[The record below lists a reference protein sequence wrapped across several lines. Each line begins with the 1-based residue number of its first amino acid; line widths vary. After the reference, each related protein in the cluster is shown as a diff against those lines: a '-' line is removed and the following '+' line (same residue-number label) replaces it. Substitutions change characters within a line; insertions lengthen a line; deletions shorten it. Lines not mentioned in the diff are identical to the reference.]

1 MPSKIEPGID
11 TTEYK
16 EAKSA
21 GTWGIVAM
29 VLGVLLTVGA
39 TIVDSLGGDTKTAI
53 IAGAVIAT
61 AGILEKTLV
70 SLGYI
75 KGRSDVKS
83 HD

>member
-1 MPSKIEPGID
+1 MPNKIEPGID
-11 TTEYK
+11 TTEYA

-21 GTWGIVAM
+21 GAWGIVAM
-29 VLGVLLTVGA
+29 VLGILLTVGA

-75 KGRSDVKS
+75 KGRSDVKARE
-83 HD
+83 